1 MFCVGGGGAWGA
13 TSLNSSSS
21 NSSSSGQIPES
32 GPGSAKSV
40 WRPVSLPPPV
50 PLSVP
55 KGLYSG
61 VKGSG
66 HPTDR

>member
-1 MFCVGGGGAWGA
+1 MLCVGGGGAWGA

-21 NSSSSGQIPES
+21 NSSRGQIPES

-40 WRPVSLPPPV
+40 WRPISLPPSV

-55 KGLYSG
+55 KGLSSG